1 MSTNFWDVKVGD
13 EESPSQP
20 TPLVEKGPPVENK
33 ATKVHSDA
41 VLFSNPLVIDVD
53 GNKIEIPLERSN
65 ELSEQA
71 INLIL
76 KAKEYWMIELAPGNR
91 FFQMDVQTAEIEHWQ
106 DGEIIHQQ
114 RGDIGQVDPPH
125 RPRARRERLC
135 PMGTIRCAAASLAR
149 TVFESCL

>member
-1 MSTNFWDVKVGD
+1 MSTNFWDVEVGD
-13 EESPSQP
+13 EENPSQP
-20 TPLVEKGPPVENK
+20 APLVEKDPSVENK

-53 GNKIEIPLERSN
+53 GNKIEIHLEKSN

-91 FFQMDVQTAEIEHWQ
+91 FFQMDVQLSL
-106 DGEIIHQQ
+106 IH
-114 RGDIGQVDPPH
+114 I
-125 RPRARRERLC
+125 
-135 PMGTIRCAAASLAR
+135 
-149 TVFESCL
+149 